1 LANAPGSGFDARHVL
16 LACDVLA
23 YLHSPGQ
30 MLRRMRGEVAQ
41 GYGRVPGEETR
52 RHLRVSSPGVS
63 RVQLPE
69 SPGPVAQ
76 VA

>member
-1 LANAPGSGFDARHVL
+1 LANAPRSGFDARHVL

-41 GYGRVPGEETR
+41 GYCRVPGEETR
-52 RHLRVSSPGVS
+52 RHLRVPSPGVS
-63 RVQLPE
+63 RVQLADP
-69 SPGPVAQ
+69 ATQ